1 MKWCSNC
8 AEHNGIKKLGGSLTY
23 QIFTSF
29 HYFNVKLSRAS
40 LNGVST
46 SLICAPFPWALRVR
60 VQKPRSIFHTPWQKL
75 WKILAALQ
83 GFSLRAGSE
92 CIEFKW
98 SIFDDWEQ
106 KNMSPTCSRCRVIII
121 IEMGP
126 AVVMRLSQFI
136 IIYVER
142 SGTAIISVSLNCCR
156 LWIFYMYLVVWF
168 CSWSL
173 MLWSKFICSN
183 INTHNGAAAC
193 CECIFCSW
201 NDNKFCFE
209 CFHRQISPG
218 TWGDWSNNQQTF
230 A

>member
-1 MKWCSNC
+1 VRRSH
-8 AEHNGIKKLGGSLTY
+8 E
-23 QIFTSF
+23 
-29 HYFNVKLSRAS
+29 LSAFESRNS
-40 LNGVST
+40 GKYW
-46 SLICAPFPWALRVR
+46 P
-60 VQKPRSIFHTPWQKL
+60 
-75 WKILAALQ
+75 LQ
-83 GFSLRAGSE
+83 GFSLRAPGSE

-121 IEMGP
+121 REMGP

-142 SGTAIISVSLNCCR
+142 GVELQSLVFPWTAAAYEFFMC
-156 LWIFYMYLVVWF
+156 LVVWF

-183 INTHNGAAAC
+183 ITRTMVLLLVANAYFVLENG
-193 CECIFCSW
+193 
-201 NDNKFCFE
+201 NKLGFE

-218 TWGDWSNNQQTF
+218 TWGVLSNNQQTF